1 MSGTSLR
8 NLKPYKVGDREGL
21 HVTRL
26 APGKISE
33 VAANALPKHFLAGR
47 MICGNDPIWV
57 TAPGTGFAY

>member
-1 MSGTSLR
+1 M
-8 NLKPYKVGDREGL
+8 
-21 HVTRL
+21 TRL
-26 APGKISE
+26 ATGKISE

>member
-33 VAANALPKHFLAGR
+33 VAANALPKHLLAAR
-47 MICGNDPIWV
+47 VTCGNDPIWV
-57 TAPGTGFAY
+57 TAHGVGFAH